1 MQLPRLALSTPIS
14 FFFSFV
20 ATPQKKNNYNCRKP
34 RKFKATPLV
43 ERGSAERLV
52 KLSIMCTAPAIV
64 FEVRYSDGSL
74 CACGKVQHLNVR
86 SMYLCEEELSSLDIT
101 INASTNDIKRGY
113 KERCDISLY
122 YYPTTERDF
131 SHKQIVIKRP
141 QLNEPTP
148 DVSSS
153 SINDDGVSN
162 VRPTSFM
169 APSKSK
175 RAQSYSATPIFQRET
190 RTESTMESSSV
201 TRSVDKCVIGDISTV
216 FGGIIL

>member
-1 MQLPRLALSTPIS
+1 
-14 FFFSFV
+14 
-20 ATPQKKNNYNCRKP
+20 
-34 RKFKATPLV
+34 
-43 ERGSAERLV
+43 
-52 KLSIMCTAPAIV
+52 MCTAPAIV
-64 FEVRYSDGSL
+64 FEVRYSNGSL

-86 SMYLCEEELSSLDIT
+86 SMYLCEEELSSLDII

-122 YYPTTERDF
+122 YYPTTDRDF

-148 DVSSS
+148 AY
-153 SINDDGVSN
+153 N

-175 RAQSYSATPIFQRET
+175 RAQSYSATPIFQRNT
-190 RTESTMESSSV
+190 QTESTMESSSII
-201 TRSVDKCVIGDISTV
+201 RSVDINAYNW
-216 FGGIIL
+216 